1 MSTHEAELMHLEI
14 DQVHYASNYRE
25 EFNPAELQEL
35 AESIKEVGVLQAIT
49 VRPRVIGGFEL
60 VCGERRYRA
69 SLMVG
74 RTTIPAS
81 IRDLTDDQAFEL
93 QIIENLQ
100 RKEVHPLDEAKAFKR
115 MIDTGRYQTADIAA
129 KVAKHETYIL
139 QRLKLNDL
147 IVDIKQDFYNHDLGV
162 GHAVLIARLDEEQH
176 LYIFK
181 SYKNSYN
188 VSGYGTIKR
197 LTQEVHNQSVDLSK
211 AQFPLDK
218 LFDHA
223 PACVVCP
230 KRSKSNPLLFADM
243 QATDS
248 CFNKTCHSLKT
259 DLHIQSQVQE
269 IVTTAKDVLI
279 GRHFSYEV
287 NPEIA
292 TIAKDYNIPILKSD
306 SDFSTVK
313 KEGAVQKEV
322 YHVSGPDKGKV
333 TKMWVSAPVA
343 KETANDKETKAE
355 ILRIETRAK
364 RSLELDDE
372 KVHARII
379 EALKPEIY
387 EKAALD
393 FELDDD
399 LVYTMLIYFAMQH
412 VGLWHLRTYFK
423 KMGVVLSDK
432 HESVEKL
439 QMEITALTAE
449 QKKRILAM
457 IMFSKAQ
464 NSMTG
469 HTLEGR
475 MIIHLANNNK
485 NVPVSAIRAE
495 QNQIAVARIERTKE
509 KVAALQKAA
518 APAGVKTS
526 TKKDKI
532 K

>member
-1 MSTHEAELMHLEI
+1 MSTQEAELMHVEL

-69 SLMVG
+69 SIMVG

-115 MIDTGRYQTADIAA
+115 MLDTGRYQTADIAA
-129 KVAKHETYIL
+129 KVAKTETYIL

-162 GHAVLIARLDEEQH
+162 GHAVLIARLDEEQQ

-197 LTQEVHNQSVDLSK
+197 LTQEVHNQSVDLAK

-259 DLHIQSQVQE
+259 DLHIHSQVQE

-292 TIAKDYNIPILKSD
+292 SIAKDYNIPILKSD

-379 EALKPEIY
+379 EALKPEI
-387 EKAALD
+387 EDKAGLN
-393 FELDDD
+393 FELDNDF
-399 LVYTMLIYFAMQH
+399 VFTMLIYFAMQH
-412 VGLWHLRTYFK
+412 VGLWYLRRYLT
-423 KMGVVLSDK
+423 KMGVEIDEHNQSL
-432 HESVEKL
+432 EKL
-439 QMEITALTAE
+439 QAELALLSPE
-449 QKKRILAM
+449 DKKRILAV
-457 IMFSKAQ
+457 IMFEKSKQ
-464 NSMTG
+464 SSNG
-469 HTLEGR
+469 HGIGGQ
-475 MIIHLANNNK
+475 MILKLADSNK
-485 NVPVSAIRAE
+485 NIPVALIRDA
-495 QNQIAVARIERTKE
+495 QAVIAATRIERTNE
-509 KVAALQKAA
+509 KLAALKTA
-518 APAGVKTS
+518 APAVG
-526 TKKDKI
+526 KI
-532 K
+532 KKAKI